1 MHRSTRSEQID
12 QKRALQTAKKARHH
26 KSNGKTT
33 LLFQIGY
40 IGRVL
45 PNIAGWRKLKTVL
58 IQHAFW
64 QALLSLYAFWNC
76 LSSWGFSKES
86 TTLKWYGKWGSFS
99 GWWLFG
105 ELQEQSMMS
114 DLERWWHKYGGE
126 WSYLPGQ
133 LHSAHIVTPWE
144 DKCNIRHAITQIQ
157 TELESVGILWPSIPS
172 EISTDASK
180 DGLQTVFLQQQWPM
194 SSGRWPRWN
203 ITTNVDIGSSLW
215 MGEIPWIHL
224 QTATN
229 VYICSNVPPR
239 SSSGWHRPLLL

>member
-1 MHRSTRSEQID
+1 MWKNLQLSQFPCHYGEKEWTSETMHRSTRSEQID

-114 DLERWWHKYGGE
+114 DLKKVMAQAQKWRWVKLLTW
-126 WSYLPGQ
+126 
-133 LHSAHIVTPWE
+133 ATPQ
-144 DKCNIRHAITQIQ
+144 C
-157 TELESVGILWPSIPS
+157 
-172 EISTDASK
+172 
-180 DGLQTVFLQQQWPM
+180 
-194 SSGRWPRWN
+194 
-203 ITTNVDIGSSLW
+203 
-215 MGEIPWIHL
+215 
-224 QTATN
+224 
-229 VYICSNVPPR
+229 VYSHTLR
-239 SSSGWHRPLLL
+239 R